1 MMQTLPSSAADWLP
15 SLDPVLP
22 LVLILLVGI
31 AIVLLTL
38 WTYTG
43 SNAKTRRLK
52 YTLIILRLLALVVA
66 LFIMVR
72 PVWIYKEQLR
82 RPGKIIVLLDSSRSM
97 QVKDAEP
104 EGNSR
109 WLNALKEWDDIKGT
123 IETWE
128 KDYQLRV
135 IPQAFDTIVKEFT
148 AEVKPDG
155 INTGMLSAIEQVLEK
170 HKAADLSQGEQ
181 LLGIVVLSDGRDN
194 IGRPTSDVLTGKL
207 EGARCQLHT
216 IALGKPGASDALF
229 DVAALN
235 IFANKT
241 ARVKDRFIVRGE
253 IQANRANNQ
262 ELEAYLMIDGKVA
275 TIAEG
280 DRIGQPVMVPLRPR
294 KPSEVL
300 RVEFPA
306 ARLPDSPGDYRFS
319 LFIKPLV
326 GEASENNNE
335 ISTYVTLNKDGL
347 SVLYI
352 DKDRAW
358 EPKFL
363 KRALKGDE
371 RISLIPTIAGAGT
384 AEWRRDIRN
393 AIRTTNYDVFIIG
406 DVPASRFDS
415 GGNDDDN
422 ILKIMATQVKERGAG
437 LIMIGGHD
445 SFADG
450 GWDKSPLAEILPV
463 QMNQRGQLE
472 GAIGNQ
478 REIKFKITEESLSG
492 NLFPFITRLD
502 SDLAKNR
509 EWWGKLPTLDGGS
522 KMGNPK
528 PGSGVIAATDQRE
541 PLLVVQEIGKGRSAA
556 LAVDT
561 TWRWV
566 RPGPSREQP
575 RALGAI
581 PASADQSLPVSETT
595 EAHLRFWRQLILW
608 LAKQEVSGQG
618 LSLELASRRV
628 LAGKEMSFTVQAR
641 EVTPGSS
648 KDAVKPIEG
657 AEYTVRVIKPNK
669 DTEAINVAPLGDVE
683 AKSRGIFWKT
693 DEPGEYTIIVTAR
706 AGGKDIG
713 TTQARFMSTR
723 DDSETLNQAANH
735 TLMEQLAVGTGG
747 SFRLHGGLREIIEKI
762 SNDPANMDEKRIRFP
777 DWQEPSTRRQ
787 SVLFLLFIACLVA
800 EWVTRRWYGMV

>member
-1 MMQTLPSSAADWLP
+1 MMPTLPSTLSDWMPTLE
-15 SLDPVLP
+15 PVLP
-22 LVLILLVGI
+22 LLLILVVGVVI
-31 AIVLLTL
+31 IVLTL
-38 WTYTG
+38 WSYAG

-66 LFIMVR
+66 LFIMLR
-72 PVWIYKEQLR
+72 PVWVYKEQLR
-82 RPGKIIVLLDSSRSM
+82 RPGKIVVLVDSSRSM

-109 WLNALKEWDDIKGT
+109 WLNALKEWDDVKGQ

-135 IPQAFDTIVKEFT
+135 LPLAFDTIVKEFT
-148 AEVKPDG
+148 SELKPEG
-155 INTGMLSAIEQVLEK
+155 ANTGLLSAVEQVLEK
-170 HKAADLSQGEQ
+170 HKAADLSEGEQ
-181 LLGIVVLSDGRDN
+181 LLGIVILSDGRDN
-194 IGRPTSDVLTGKL
+194 LGRPTVDVLTGKL
-207 EGARCQLHT
+207 EAARCQLHT

-229 DVAALN
+229 DIAALN
-235 IFANKT
+235 IFSSKT
-241 ARVKDRFIVRGE
+241 ARIKDRFVVRGE
-253 IQANRANNQ
+253 LQANRAANQ
-262 ELEAYLMIDGKVA
+262 ELEVYLLIDGKVA

-280 DRIGQPVMVPLRPR
+280 DRIGQPVMVQMRPR
-294 KPSEVL
+294 KPSEVM

-306 ARLPDSPGDYRFS
+306 ARLPETPGDYRFS
-319 LFIKPLV
+319 LFVKPLV

-393 AIRTTNYDVFIIG
+393 AIKTQNYDVFIIG

-415 GGNDDDN
+415 GGSDES
-422 ILKIMATQVKERGAG
+422 ILKLIADQVKERGAG
-437 LIMIGGHD
+437 LVMIGGHD

-450 GWDKSPLAEILPV
+450 GWDKSPLAEVLPV
-463 QMNQRGQLE
+463 QMNQKGQLE
-472 GAIGNQ
+472 GDIGNQ

-492 NLFPFITRLD
+492 ARFPFITRLD
-502 SDLAKNR
+502 SDPLKNR
-509 EWWGKLPTLDGGS
+509 EWWNKLPPLDGGS
-522 KMGNPK
+522 KMGNIK
-528 PGSGVIAATDQRE
+528 GNGALIAATDQRE
-541 PLLVVQEIGKGRSAA
+541 PLLVVQEIGKGRTAA

-566 RPGPSREQP
+566 RPGPAREEP
-575 RALGAI
+575 IPLGVK
-581 PASADQSLPVSETT
+581 PVADQQLPISETT

-608 LAKQEVSGQG
+608 LARQEQAGQG
-618 LSLELASRRV
+618 LNLELASRRV
-628 LAGKEMSFTVQAR
+628 LAGKEMSFTLQAR

-648 KDAVKPIEG
+648 KDSVKPIEG
-657 AEYTVRVIKPNK
+657 AEYTVRVVKPNK
-669 DTEAINVAPLGDVE
+669 ETEVINVAPLGDAE

-693 DEPGEYTIIVTAR
+693 DEPGEYTIIASAR
-706 AGGKDIG
+706 AGGKEIG
-713 TTQARFMSTR
+713 TAQARFMSTR

-735 TLMEQLAVGTGG
+735 TLMEQLATSTGG
-747 SFRLHGGLREIIEKI
+747 TFRLHGGLRDVIEKV

-777 DWQEPSTRRQ
+777 DWQEPSNRRQ
-787 SVLFLLFIACLVA
+787 GILFALFVACIVA
-800 EWVTRRWYGMV
+800 EWIVRRWWGMV

>member
-1 MMQTLPSSAADWLP
+1 MMPTLPSTLSDWMPTLE
-15 SLDPVLP
+15 PVLP
-22 LVLILLVGI
+22 LLLILVVGVVI
-31 AIVLLTL
+31 IVLTL
-38 WTYTG
+38 WSYAG

-52 YTLIILRLLALVVA
+52 NTLIILRLLALVVA
-66 LFIMVR
+66 LFIMLR
-72 PVWIYKEQLR
+72 PVWVYKEQLR
-82 RPGKIIVLLDSSRSM
+82 RPGKIVVLVDSSRSM

-109 WLNALKEWDDIKGT
+109 WLNALKEWDDVKGQ

-135 IPQAFDTIVKEFT
+135 LPLAFDTIVKEFT
-148 AEVKPDG
+148 SELKPEG
-155 INTGMLSAIEQVLEK
+155 ANTGLLSAVEQVLEK
-170 HKAADLSQGEQ
+170 HKAADLSEGEQ
-181 LLGIVVLSDGRDN
+181 LLGIVILSDGRDN
-194 IGRPTSDVLTGKL
+194 LGRPTVDVMTGKL
-207 EGARCQLHT
+207 EAARCQLHT

-229 DVAALN
+229 DIAALN
-235 IFANKT
+235 IFSSKT
-241 ARVKDRFIVRGE
+241 ARIKDRFVVRGE
-253 IQANRANNQ
+253 LQANRAANQ
-262 ELEAYLMIDGKVA
+262 ELEVYLLIDGKVA

-280 DRIGQPVMVPLRPR
+280 DRIGHPVMVQMRPR
-294 KPSEVL
+294 KPSEVM

-306 ARLPDSPGDYRFS
+306 ARLPETPGDYRFS
-319 LFIKPLV
+319 LFVKPLV

-393 AIRTTNYDVFIIG
+393 AIKTQNYDVFIIG

-415 GGNDDDN
+415 GGSDES
-422 ILKIMATQVKERGAG
+422 ILKLIADQVKERGAG
-437 LIMIGGHD
+437 LVMIGGHD

-450 GWDKSPLAEILPV
+450 GWDKSPLAEVLPV
-463 QMNQRGQLE
+463 QMNQKGQLE
-472 GAIGNQ
+472 GDIGNQ

-492 NLFPFITRLD
+492 ARFPFITRLD
-502 SDLAKNR
+502 SDPLKNR
-509 EWWGKLPTLDGGS
+509 EWWNKLPPLDGGS
-522 KMGNPK
+522 KMGNIK
-528 PGSGVIAATDQRE
+528 GNGALIAATDQRE
-541 PLLVVQEIGKGRSAA
+541 PLLVVQEIGKGRTAA

-566 RPGPSREQP
+566 RPGPSREEP
-575 RALGAI
+575 IPLGVK
-581 PASADQSLPVSETT
+581 PAADQQLPISETT

-608 LAKQEVSGQG
+608 LARQEQAGQG
-618 LSLELASRRV
+618 LNLELASRRV
-628 LAGKEMSFTVQAR
+628 LAGKEMSFTLQAR

-648 KDAVKPIEG
+648 KDSVKPIEG
-657 AEYTVRVIKPNK
+657 AEYTVRVVKPNK
-669 DTEAINVAPLGDVE
+669 ETEVINVAPLGDAE

-693 DEPGEYTIIVTAR
+693 DEPGEYTIIASAR
-706 AGGKDIG
+706 AGGKEIG
-713 TTQARFMSTR
+713 TAQARFMSTR

-735 TLMEQLAVGTGG
+735 TLMEQLATSTGG
-747 SFRLHGGLREIIEKI
+747 TFRLHGGLRDVIEKV

-777 DWQEPSTRRQ
+777 DWQEPSNRRQ
-787 SVLFLLFIACLVA
+787 GILFALFVACIVA
-800 EWVTRRWYGMV
+800 EWIVRRWWGMV

>member
-1 MMQTLPSSAADWLP
+1 MTPTLPDWLP

-22 LVLILLVGI
+22 LVLVLGCAVLI
-31 AIVLLTL
+31 IVLTIF
-38 WTYTG
+38 TYAG
-43 SNAKTRRLK
+43 STAKTR
-52 YTLIILRLLALVVA
+52 TLRYSLITLRLFALVVA
-66 LFIMVR
+66 LLVLLR

-109 WLNALKEWDDIKGT
+109 WLNALKEWDDVKSQ

-135 IPQAFDTIVKEFT
+135 LPLAFDTIVKEYQ
-148 AEVKPDG
+148 ADLKPEG
-155 INTGMLSAIEQVLEK
+155 GNTGLLSAIEQVLEK

-181 LLGIVVLSDGRDN
+181 LLGIITLSDGRDN
-194 IGRPTSDVLTGKL
+194 IGRPTVDALVGKL
-207 EGARCQLHT
+207 ESSRCQLHT

-229 DVAALN
+229 DIAAIN

-241 ARVKDRFIVRGE
+241 ARIKDRFIVRGE
-253 IQANRANNQ
+253 VQANRANNQ
-262 ELEAYLMIDGKVA
+262 EMEVYLMIDGKVA

-280 DRIGQPVMVPLRPR
+280 DRIGQPVMLQLKPR

-306 ARLPDSPGDYRFS
+306 CRLPETPGDYRFS
-319 LFIKPLV
+319 LFVKPLA

-371 RISLIPTIAGAGT
+371 RISLIPAIAGAGS

-393 AIRTTNYDVFIIG
+393 AITTQNYDVFIIG

-415 GGNDDDN
+415 PGSEGDS
-422 ILKIMATQVKERGAG
+422 ILSLIAKAVTERGAG
-437 LIMIGGHD
+437 LVMIGGHD

-450 GWDKSPLAEILPV
+450 GWDRSPLAAVLPV

-472 GAIGNQ
+472 GAVGTQ
-478 REIKFKITEESLSG
+478 RDIKFKITEEALVG
-492 NLFPFITRLD
+492 TLFPFPVRLD
-502 SDLAKNR
+502 SDSLKNR
-509 EWWGKLPTLDGGS
+509 EWWSKLPPLDGGS
-522 KMGNPK
+522 KMGNRK
-528 PGSGVIAATDQRE
+528 PGAAVLAESEQGE
-541 PLLVVQEIGKGRSAA
+541 ILLAVQEVGKGRTAA

-566 RPGPSREQP
+566 RPGPPRGNQP
-575 RALGAI
+575 AVPAGA
-581 PASADQSLPVSETT
+581 AAAELPISEST

-608 LAKQEVSGQG
+608 LARQEVTGQG

-628 LAGKEMSFTVQAR
+628 LAGKEMSFTLQAR

-657 AEYTVRVIKPNK
+657 AEYTVKVIKPNK
-669 DTEAINVAPLGDVE
+669 EEEVLTVAPLGDAD

-693 DEPGEYTIIVTAR
+693 DEPGEYTVVASAR
-706 AGGKDIG
+706 ANGKEIG
-713 TTQARFMSTR
+713 AAQARFMSTR

-735 TLMEQLAVGTGG
+735 TLLEQLATSTGG
-747 SFRLHGGLREIIEKI
+747 TFRLHGGLREVIEKVA
-762 SNDPANMDEKRIRFP
+762 NDPANMDEKRIRFP
-777 DWQEPSTRRQ
+777 EWQEPDTRRQ
-787 SVLFLLFIACLVA
+787 AILFALFVACIML
-800 EWVTRRWYGMV
+800 EWVLRRWHGMV